1 MPRFAALRLSR
12 LALPAATL
20 AFALTG
26 TAAWAAPASKAG
38 SNPVEPQTD
47 TREARPAPAQ
57 SSLDGQLFYQLLIAE
72 VQANS
77 GDAGSAYQLYL
88 EAARRQQSG
97 QLYQRAVEIALRAR
111 AGEQAL
117 AAAKAWRQALP
128 QSREAA
134 EFTSQILIVMGRPG
148 ELAAPLRAL
157 IQLTPAPQQPP
168 LLASLARS
176 LSRLNDRQ
184 VAAQVVDEATQPW
197 RQPPLE
203 LAEAWAASGEAWL
216 MAKQF
221 PKAMAATQKAL
232 ALQPDSLT
240 ANLLAADLIGQQPQA
255 EALVKQRLSKADA
268 PAVLRLAYARR
279 LASTQRY
286 NDAAVE
292 LDVLV
297 QQEPEQTGHWIL
309 LAAVRLEMRQPN
321 AAEAALKQVLAR
333 TEPDAQPAAQTPAA
347 TGAADAGTTAATPA
361 RADILRS
368 EPNIEKDREQ
378 AFLLLAQLEDQ
389 RGKRTEALQWLERA
403 DPRRE
408 KMPVQTQRARLL
420 AQQGKVSEA
429 RELLRGLP
437 ETEPRDAVTKAQ
449 AEVQLLR
456 DLGQHAEA
464 YKVLEQTST
473 RFPDDHELLYDQ
485 AMLGEKLKRFADM
498 ERLLRRVIA
507 LAPDNPNAYN
517 ALGYSLADRKLQLD
531 EARTLVEKAA
541 SLKPGDPF
549 ITDSLGWVAFRQ
561 GRLDDALQ
569 WLREAYA
576 ARPDTEIGAH
586 LGEVLWVKGQRDE
599 AMKVWRDS
607 QERDRDN
614 ETLKETLQRLGAAL

>member
-20 AFALTG
+20 ALALAG

-38 SNPVEPQTD
+38 NNSVEPPADQ
-47 TREARPAPAQ
+47 REARPAPEQ

-72 VQANS
+72 IQANS

-88 EAARRQQSG
+88 DAARRQQSG

-176 LSRLNDRQ
+176 LSRLSDRQ

-240 ANLLAADLIGQQPQA
+240 ANLLAADLIGQQPEA
-255 EALVKQRLSKADA
+255 EALVKQRLGRADA
-268 PAVLRLAYARR
+268 PPVLRLAYARR
-279 LASTQRY
+279 LASAQRY
-286 NDAAVE
+286 SEAATQ
-292 LDVLV
+292 LDTLV

-309 LAAVRLEMRQPN
+309 LAAVRLEMRQPD

-333 TEPDAQPAAQTPAA
+333 TEPDARPAAPTPAPA
-347 TGAADAGTTAATPA
+347 SGGGSTAGKPDVLGAQ
-361 RADILRS
+361 
-368 EPNIEKDREQ
+368 PNVEKDREQ

-389 RGKRTEALQWLERA
+389 RGKRIEALQWLERA

-420 AQQGKVSEA
+420 AQQGKLSEA

-437 ETEPRDAVTKAQ
+437 ETEPRDAITKAQ

-456 DLGQHAEA
+456 DLGQQAEA
-464 YKVLEQTST
+464 YKVLEQTSA

-485 AMLGEKLKRFADM
+485 AMLGEKLRRFADM
-498 ERLLRRVIA
+498 ERLLRRVIK

-517 ALGYSLADRKLQLD
+517 ALGYSLADRQVQLD

-561 GRLDDALQ
+561 GRLDDALR

-586 LGEVLWVKGQRDE
+586 LGEVLWVKGQKEE
-599 AMKVWRDS
+599 ALKVWRDS
-607 QERDRDN
+607 QARDRDN

>member
-1 MPRFAALRLSR
+1 MPRFAASTLSR
-12 LALPAATL
+12 LALPVTTL
-20 AFALTG
+20 AFALAG
-26 TAAWAAPASKAG
+26 SAAWAAPASKAIG
-38 SNPVEPQTD
+38 STTASPPEQ
-47 TREARPAPAQ
+47 RPAPEQ
-57 SSLDGQLFYQLLIAE
+57 STLDGQLFYQLLIAE

-88 EAARRQQSG
+88 DAARRHGSS

-134 EFTSQILIVMGRPG
+134 EFTSKILILMGRPG

-157 IQLTPAPQQPP
+157 IQLTPAPQLPP
-168 LLASLARS
+168 LLAGLTRS
-176 LSRLNDRQ
+176 LSRLSDRQ
-184 VAAQVVDEATQPW
+184 VAAQVIDEATQPW

-203 LAEAWAASGEAWL
+203 MAEAWTASGEAWL

-232 ALQPDSLT
+232 ALQPDLLT

-255 EALVKQRLSKADA
+255 EAWVKQRLDRADA
-268 PAVLRLAYARR
+268 PPVLRLAYARR
-279 LASTQRY
+279 LASAQRY
-286 NDAAVE
+286 GEAATQLDE
-292 LDVLV
+292 LVKL
-297 QQEPEQTGHWIL
+297 QPEQTGHWIL
-309 LAAVRLEMRQPN
+309 LAAVRLEMRQPDE
-321 AAEAALKQVLAR
+321 AEAALKQVLAR
-333 TEPDAQPAAQTPAA
+333 TEPEARPVAPQALAEATTPDLLA
-347 TGAADAGTTAATPA
+347 
-361 RADILRS
+361 S
-368 EPNIEKDREQ
+368 EINIDKDREQ
-378 AFLLLAQLEDQ
+378 AFLLLAQLDDQ
-389 RGKRTEALQWLERA
+389 RGKRAEALQWLERA

-408 KMPVQTQRARLL
+408 KMPVQAQRARLL
-420 AQQGKVSEA
+420 AQQGKLSEA
-429 RELLRGLP
+429 RELLRSLP
-437 ETEPRDAVTKAQ
+437 EAEPRDAVTKAQ

-456 DLGQHAEA
+456 DLGQQAEA
-464 YKVLEQTST
+464 YKVLEQTSA
-473 RFPDDHELLYDQ
+473 RFPADHELLYDQ
-485 AMLGEKLKRFADM
+485 AMLGEKLKRFKDM
-498 ERLLRRVIA
+498 ERLLRRVIE

-517 ALGYSLADRKLQLD
+517 ALGYSLADRHVQLD

-561 GRLDDALQ
+561 GRLDEALR
-569 WLREAYA
+569 WLREAYS

-586 LGEVLWVKGQRDE
+586 LGEVLWAKGQKDE
-599 AMKVWRDS
+599 AVRVWRDS
-607 QERDRDN
+607 QARDRDN